1 MNFKP
6 ILFSTPMVQA
16 ILNGTKLQTRRVV
29 KGKALEWI
37 TTGMLPPDVL
47 TRPDTFICPYGEV
60 GDVLWVRES
69 FYQYGFWR
77 KNGLTKTGKQKWK
90 FIADNAYTSIAY
102 NDNPPSSIF
111 KNSQRVLGWY
121 KRSSLFMPKEA
132 CRLFLKIKDIR
143 VERLQDISEEDAISE
158 GVLKDVKLPVENF
171 QTRLLYRDYKG
182 DTSGCADARSSF
194 MTLWKSINGEQSWNE
209 NPWVWVIEFER
220 IEKPENF

>member
-16 ILNGTKLQTRRVV
+16 ILNGTKVQTRRIIKPQPKEGYTPRIY
-29 KGKALEWI
+29 KGNDMRMHLECRKSPVELQFDTWK
-37 TTGMLPPDVL
+37 VL
-47 TRPDTFICPYGEV
+47 EK

-143 VERLQDISEEDAISE
+143 VERLQDISEQDAIAE
-158 GVLKDVKLPVENF
+158 GAQHGRYVGLGQIGGSHKEGF
-171 QTRLLYRDYKG
+171 
-182 DTSGCADARSSF
+182 F
-194 MTLWKSINGEQSWNE
+194 ILWEKINGQKSLIS

-220 IEKPENF
+220 IEKPEGFC